1 MTETETEI
9 INKFFLEED
18 RVALTKDD
26 INVDLTHEQSLLVNV
41 ELLGLIADIK
51 FYLDN
56 VNLGVVTDR
65 QIISDLKE
73 ILGS

>member
-1 MTETETEI
+1 MTELELV
-9 INKFFLEED
+9 NNFFLEEN

-26 INVDLTHEQSLLVNV
+26 INVELTHEQSLLVNV

-56 VNLGVVTDR
+56 VNLGVVTDK

-73 ILGS
+73 ILGC